1 MMPKVQ
7 HKKCQKIIQ
16 ILCALIIYL
25 IGFWETFSQYILLWS
40 DAFFSRDSFVSALAL
55 NPVLYFYD
63 TTTFQESDYD
73 KKYVNHTP

>member
-25 IGFWETFSQYILLWS
+25 IGFWGTFSQYILLWS

-55 NPVLYFYD
+55 NPVLYFMIPLPFKSL
-63 TTTFQESDYD
+63 TMI
-73 KKYVNHTP
+73 